1 MEICAYCDLNVI
13 RQNLLLFKS
22 KGKRLLF
29 MVKANAYGHGIVE
42 VARATEDIVDY
53 FGVATV
59 NEGLKLR
66 KSGIKKPILVSIFFC
81 DDAMYYPAF
90 DLTAAVFKKEHL
102 SALSSEAKRVG
113 VRAKAFVKSD
123 TGMNR
128 LGVKSD
134 GLEKFLSVAKNST
147 GVDFLGMFSHLRL
160 SNEFQLDLFNAEKQ
174 IYKNILGDGIFHI
187 LSSKS
192 ADLPVDT
199 DMIRVGIGGYGYA
212 DGAIPA
218 LSVYTKVICSKFAK
232 KGEFVS
238 YGSCRLKKDA
248 NLAVVFGGYYDGI
261 KRMGQSIVI
270 GGIRRKVLSVACM
283 DISIVDTG
291 EYVAKVGERACILG
305 EGYTAE
311 DIAKDTDTIS
321 YEVLTSLDKSRL
333 KRVYF
338 T

>member
-1 MEICAYCDLNVI
+1 MEICAYCDLNII
-13 RQNLLLFKS
+13 RQNLLHFKL

-29 MVKANAYGHGIVE
+29 MVKANAYGHGIIE
-42 VARATEDIVDY
+42 VAKATEDIVDY

-59 NEGLKLR
+59 FEGLKLR
-66 KSGIKKPILVSIFFC
+66 KSGITKPILVSIFFC
-81 DDAMYYPAF
+81 DEAKFYPKY
-90 DLTAAVFKKEHL
+90 DLTAAVFLKEHIF
-102 SALSSEAKRVG
+102 ALSTEAKKVG
-113 VRAKAFVKSD
+113 KWTNAFIKCD

-128 LGVKSD
+128 LGVK
-134 GLEKFLSVAKNST
+134 GENLEKLLGVAKNAS
-147 GVDFLGMFSHLRL
+147 FIEFRGMFSHLRL
-160 SNEFQLDLFNAEKQ
+160 SNEMQLRQFETDIHL
-174 IYKNILGDGIFHI
+174 YKKNLGNGIFHI
-187 LSSKS
+187 LSTNS
-192 ADLPVDT
+192 ADLNIDT

-212 DGAIPA
+212 AGALPA
-218 LSVYTKVICSKFAK
+218 LSVYTKVICSKYAK

-238 YGSCRLKKDA
+238 YGSYILKRST

-270 GGIRRKVLSVACM
+270 AGKRCKVLNVSCM
-283 DISIVDTG
+283 DMAVVDTG
-291 EYVAKVGERACILG
+291 EYTARAGECACILG

-321 YEVLTSLDKSRL
+321 YEVLTSLDKGRL